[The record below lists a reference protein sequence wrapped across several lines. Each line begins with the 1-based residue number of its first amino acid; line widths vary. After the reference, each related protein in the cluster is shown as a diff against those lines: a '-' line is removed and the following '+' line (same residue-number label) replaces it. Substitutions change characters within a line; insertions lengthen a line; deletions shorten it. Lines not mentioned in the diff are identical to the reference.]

1 MIIKM
6 PRMPRPRPDEP
17 ERRFNFRCQEDENMI
32 ELYDND
38 DVRIRKECQL
48 IWDNYEKAEEQE
60 VEVKTASIYSTK
72 SSGEI
77 KDIDNNKRE
86 IAIYL
91 SKFDNLDSDNDIIQ
105 KGAFKKSLNE
115 RGPGSQ
121 GNRKIQFL
129 RHHDWTKQIGVFTK
143 LEEDESGLFAVGKL
157 GTSSLGEDAWRDYNE
172 GIIREHS
179 IGYQLLTDK
188 VKFVKDESIK
198 GGGYNLIQEVVL
210 FEGSAVTFGSNDLTN
225 VVGVVKGQ
233 NKTKYIDD
241 VSEELVRV
249 IGALSKGQGSDERLY
264 SLEMRAKYL
273 TAQLKSLSDMQP
285 GIIPT
290 ALEEQPIEKG
300 FDWATVI
307 SKINV

>member
-1 MIIKM
+1 M
-6 PRMPRPRPDEP
+6 
-17 ERRFNFRCQEDENMI
+17 RCQDDENMI
-32 ELYDND
+32 EQYDDD

-48 IWDNYEKAEEQE
+48 IWDNYEKAEEME
-60 VEVKTASIYSTK
+60 SEVKSASIYSTK
-72 SSGEI
+72 SNAEI
-77 KDIDNNKRE
+77 KDIDNSKRE

-91 SKFDNLDSDNDIIQ
+91 SKFDNIDSDNDLIK
-105 KGAFKKSLNE
+105 KGAFKKSIKE
-115 RGPGSQ
+115 RGPGSM

-143 LEEDESGLFAVGKL
+143 LEEDDNGLFAVGKL

-188 VKFVKDESIK
+188 VKFIKDESIK

-233 NKTKYIDD
+233 NKTAYIDQ
-241 VSEELVRV
+241 VSDELVRV

-285 GIIPT
+285 GVTPT

-300 FDWATVI
+300 FDWATII

>member
-1 MIIKM
+1 M

-17 ERRFNFRCQEDENMI
+17 ERRFLMRCQDDENMI
-32 ELYDND
+32 EQYDDD

-48 IWDNYEKAEEQE
+48 IWDNYEKAEEME
-60 VEVKTASIYSTK
+60 SEVKSASIYSTK
-72 SSGEI
+72 SNAEI
-77 KDIDNNKRE
+77 KDIDNSKRE

-91 SKFDNLDSDNDIIQ
+91 SKFDNIDSDNDLIK
-105 KGAFKKSLNE
+105 KGAFKKSIKE
-115 RGPGSQ
+115 RGPGSM

-143 LEEDESGLFAVGKL
+143 LEEDDNGLFAVGKL

-188 VKFVKDESIK
+188 VKFIKDESIK

-233 NKTKYIDD
+233 NKTAYIDQ
-241 VSEELVRV
+241 VSDELVRV

-285 GIIPT
+285 GVTPT

-300 FDWATVI
+300 FDWATVVN
-307 SKINV
+307 KINV

>member
-1 MIIKM
+1 
-6 PRMPRPRPDEP
+6 
-17 ERRFNFRCQEDENMI
+17 MI
-32 ELYDND
+32 EQYDDD

-48 IWDNYEKAEEQE
+48 IWDNYEKAEEME
-60 VEVKTASIYSTK
+60 SEVKSASIYSTK
-72 SSGEI
+72 SNAEI
-77 KDIDNNKRE
+77 KDIDNSKRE

-91 SKFDNLDSDNDIIQ
+91 SKFDNIDSDNDLIK
-105 KGAFKKSLNE
+105 KGAFKKSIKE
-115 RGPGSQ
+115 RGPGSM

-143 LEEDESGLFAVGKL
+143 LEEDDNGLFAVGKL

-188 VKFVKDESIK
+188 VKFIKDESIK

-233 NKTKYIDD
+233 NKTAYIDQ
-241 VSEELVRV
+241 VSDELVRV

-285 GIIPT
+285 GVTPT

-300 FDWATVI
+300 FDWATVVN
-307 SKINV
+307 KINV

>member
-1 MIIKM
+1 M

-17 ERRFNFRCQEDENMI
+17 ERRFLMRCQDDDNMI
-32 ELYDND
+32 EQYDDD
-38 DVRIRKECQL
+38 DVRIRRECQL
-48 IWDNYEKAEEQE
+48 IWDNYEKAEEME
-60 VEVKTASIYSTK
+60 SEVKSASIYSTK
-72 SSGEI
+72 SNAEI
-77 KDIDNNKRE
+77 KDIDNSKRE

-91 SKFDNLDSDNDIIQ
+91 SKFDNIDSDNDLIK
-105 KGAFKKSLNE
+105 KGAFKKSIKE
-115 RGPGSQ
+115 RGPGSM

-143 LEEDESGLFAVGKL
+143 LEEDDNGLFAVGKL

-188 VKFVKDESIK
+188 VKFIKDESIK

-233 NKTKYIDD
+233 NKTAYIDQ
-241 VSEELVRV
+241 VSDELVRV

-285 GIIPT
+285 GVTPT

-300 FDWATVI
+300 FDWATVVN
-307 SKINV
+307 KINV

>member
-1 MIIKM
+1 
-6 PRMPRPRPDEP
+6 
-17 ERRFNFRCQEDENMI
+17 MI
-32 ELYDND
+32 EQYDDD
-38 DVRIRKECQL
+38 DVRIRRECQL
-48 IWDNYEKAEEQE
+48 IWDNYEKAEEME
-60 VEVKTASIYSTK
+60 SEVKSASIYSTK
-72 SSGEI
+72 SNAEI
-77 KDIDNNKRE
+77 KDIDNSKRE

-91 SKFDNLDSDNDIIQ
+91 SKFDNIDSDNDLIK
-105 KGAFKKSLNE
+105 KGAFKKSIKE
-115 RGPGSQ
+115 RGPGSM

-143 LEEDESGLFAVGKL
+143 LEEDDNGLFAVGKL

-188 VKFVKDESIK
+188 VKFIKDESIK

-233 NKTKYIDD
+233 NKTAYIDQ
-241 VSEELVRV
+241 VSDELVRV

-285 GIIPT
+285 GVTPT

-300 FDWATVI
+300 FDWATVVN
-307 SKINV
+307 KINV

>member
-1 MIIKM
+1 M

>member
-1 MIIKM
+1 
-6 PRMPRPRPDEP
+6 
-17 ERRFNFRCQEDENMI
+17 
-32 ELYDND
+32 
-38 DVRIRKECQL
+38 
-48 IWDNYEKAEEQE
+48 
-60 VEVKTASIYSTK
+60 
-72 SSGEI
+72 
-77 KDIDNNKRE
+77 
-86 IAIYL
+86 
-91 SKFDNLDSDNDIIQ
+91 
-105 KGAFKKSLNE
+105 
-115 RGPGSQ
+115 
-121 GNRKIQFL
+121 
-129 RHHDWTKQIGVFTK
+129 
-143 LEEDESGLFAVGKL
+143 LEEDDNGLFAVGKL

-188 VKFVKDESIK
+188 VKFIKDESIK

-233 NKTKYIDD
+233 NKTAYIDQ
-241 VSEELVRV
+241 VSDELVRV

-285 GIIPT
+285 GVTPT

-300 FDWATVI
+300 FDWATVVN
-307 SKINV
+307 KINV